1 LLLTLLYGLDFI
13 HKLFNVM
20 KTKLEKQA
28 QKYLKKSLESKN
40 SKDSEF
46 YYTQYVETLFKS
58 DLQEEKNKKK
68 D

>member
-1 LLLTLLYGLDFI
+1 
-13 HKLFNVM
+13 M